1 MEDRT
6 TSLPWEAL
14 QHSEGNIPREA
25 LFEFAAALVKD
36 DSLTGELLELYE
48 QAYESEYDYP
58 HYEDLYV
65 PAIFA
70 IAAPQLSDD
79 RRRRI
84 GAILIENLVDAGID
98 EAELSMEV
106 LSAACGSM
114 GPVILPAVLDAIENE
129 LDANGA
135 WIYLWGLTELAAQT
149 ENPELRHPVIKAC
162 TDLLQNVLHNEVDPL
177 DAIEAAWTLA
187 KMKCTD
193 SIGLLKRLQ
202 SEIEDSF
209 ALGDYADALDLMQGR
224 LDYTLSPRIWELPV
238 MEWLESRWSVAR
250 DWFINDEPEYHEH
263 DEQAA
268 YQRAQELVERFM
280 ASNEAAAL
288 DEEVLDE
295 AGFIASAVLR
305 YAWDYIGCGPE
316 KFDEF
321 TLAEI
326 LLELLPRKVTADR
339 ACFEKVAPV
348 TAVFLSWL
356 ESEGIL
362 ADTAE
367 LAETV
372 RSWSD
377 KIVANGM
384 NPALW
389 GMAKSLYMQAK
400 AEGVDIA
407 DEESMQ
413 GFISGYN
420 RRLSYNNRPDDDT
433 DTVNLMP
440 TLPIVEHSPKIGRN
454 QPCPCGSG
462 KKYKKCCGGVKNA
475 NVHD

>member
-25 LFEFAAALVKD
+25 LFEFAAALVKN
-36 DSLTGELLELYE
+36 DSLTDDLFELYE

-58 HYEDLYV
+58 TYEDLYV
-65 PAIFA
+65 AAIFA
-70 IAAPQLSDD
+70 IAAPQLSAD

-84 GAILIENLVDAGID
+84 GATLIENLVDAGID
-98 EAELSMEV
+98 EADLSMEV
-106 LSAACGSM
+106 LSAVCGAM
-114 GPVILPAVLDAIENE
+114 GPVILPDVLDAIENE
-129 LDANGA
+129 LDADGA
-135 WIYLWGLTELAAQT
+135 WIYLWELTELAAET
-149 ENPELRHPVIKAC
+149 EDTELRNRVIKAC
-162 TDLLQNVLHNEVDPL
+162 TDLLQKAVRKEIESY
-177 DAIEAAWTLA
+177 DAIAAAWTLA

-193 SIGLLKRLQ
+193 SIGLLKRLK

-209 ALGDYADALDLMQGR
+209 GLGDYEDALDLMQGR
-224 LDYTLSPRIWELPV
+224 LDYTLTPRIWELPV
-238 MEWLESRWSVAR
+238 MEWLESKWSVAR
-250 DWFINDEPEYHEH
+250 DWFMNDEPGYDEH

-268 YQRAQELVERFM
+268 YQRAQELVERFI
-280 ASNEAAAL
+280 ASPEAAEL

-305 YAWDYIGCGPE
+305 YAWDHVGCGPE
-316 KFDEF
+316 KLDEF
-321 TLAEI
+321 ALGEV

-339 ACFEKVAPV
+339 ECFEKVAPV
-348 TAVFLSWL
+348 TAAFLSWL

-362 ADTAE
+362 TDTAE

-389 GMAKSLYMQAK
+389 GMAKSLCMQAK

-433 DTVNLMP
+433 DTVNLTP
-440 TLPIVEHSPKIGRN
+440 TLPIVEHSPKIARN

-462 KKYKKCCGGVKNA
+462 KKYKKCCGSVKNA
-475 NVHD
+475 DVHD